1 MGLESTEAL
10 LSDYDEHA
18 GDQISSCERTLGP
31 KDVLLPRWKAWT
43 LIGTL
48 AISICLNISLLVRV
62 VYIRDR
68 VSSEPTS
75 RYGTFE
81 KTTLMVMQELMA
93 LVNLKY
99 SQEIPLPSDTQYCT
113 TPNETHMDFL
123 WETLE
128 GLPGLVALDANFV
141 REKQLPATLE
151 FPWDSSKGVYIV
163 SSFHSLHCLV
173 RIDEIQRDYEGSLPT
188 ALENALHFHYRGS
201 SGTQPESSLLPS
213 CPLP

>member
-1 MGLESTEAL
+1 MGIESTEAL

-18 GDQISSCERTLGP
+18 GDQISSWERNLGS
-31 KDVLLPRWKAWT
+31 KDVLLPRWKAWS
-43 LIGTL
+43 LMGTL
-48 AISICLNISLLVRV
+48 AISICLNISLLVGF

-81 KTTLMVMQELMA
+81 KITLIVMQGLMA

-99 SQEIPLPSDTQYCT
+99 SQELPLPSDTQYCT

-123 WETLE
+123 WESV
-128 GLPGLVALDANFV
+128 GDFPGLVALDANFV
-141 REKQLPATLE
+141 REKQLPATYE
-151 FPWDSSKGVYIV
+151 FPWDSSKGVYILA
-163 SSFHSLHCLV
+163 SWHNLHCLV
-173 RIDEIQRDYEGSLPT
+173 RIDEIQRDHEGSLPT

-201 SGTQPESSLLPS
+201 SGTQPESSLFPS